1 MEENKTSTS
10 DKFLWWLASADAQL
24 LEGNR
29 SEQRKFSLIGLSI
42 MFTWLFA
49 TAAWTYFFH
58 TVTDSTLIMLSGG
71 ILMGGIVLTI
81 DRVLI
86 AGLQGSGEGSK
97 TGAIAFRVALAL
109 CLGAFMAQPAL
120 LYLFRKDINVQLA
133 LDCEVRKQA
142 TVAEI
147 NRSIQPQL
155 KPLIDQRDSLAGIRA
170 SLDSQI
176 VALRNSYLAE
186 TDGSG
191 GTGKVGIASIAR
203 AKKAEYDAATT
214 ETARWE
220 ASAAPLLSK
229 INSDIDTLTAIQN
242 KRIAAFDATE
252 NDGFLACI
260 EALQHL
266 IESNAALR
274 WRYILLLSIIM
285 LIELAPVLSKLL
297 LNTKVY
303 NQRLVLEEGYLLNL
317 DREVFEKKYSEAR
330 KYSDAMHQSNL
341 DAIDKIFEKSNEM
354 MNQPSNAE
362 ANKYELHH
370 GKPPSVNGLLAHMK
384 QNLMGR
390 HTSSFEH

>member
-10 DKFLWWLASADAQL
+10 DKILWWLASADAQL

-42 MFTWLFA
+42 FFTWLFA
-49 TAAWTYFFH
+49 TAAWTYFFS
-58 TVTDSTLIMLSGG
+58 TVTDSILIMLLGDF
-71 ILMGGIVLTI
+71 LMGGIVLTI

-120 LYLFRKDINVQLA
+120 LYLFKKDINIQLT
-133 LDCEVRKQA
+133 LDREVKKQA
-142 TVAEI
+142 AVAEI
-147 NRSIQPQL
+147 NRSLQPQL
-155 KPLIDQRDSLAGIRA
+155 KPLLTQRDSLAGIQA
-170 SLDSQI
+170 SLDSQV

-191 GTGKVGIASIAR
+191 GTGKVGIAAIAR
-203 AKKAEYDAATT
+203 AKKAEYDAATL
-214 ETARWE
+214 
-220 ASAAPLLSK
+220 ASNQWKSSVAPLLSK
-229 INSDIDTLTAIQN
+229 INSNIDTMTSIRN
-242 KRIAAFDATE
+242 KQIAAFDAND
-252 NDGFLACI
+252 NDGFLARI

-266 IESNAALR
+266 IESNLALR
-274 WRYILLLSIIM
+274 WRYLLLLSIIM

-303 NQRLVLEEGYLLNL
+303 NQRLILEEGYLLNL

-341 DAIDKIFEKSNEM
+341 DAINKIFEKSNSM
-354 MNQPSNAE
+354 MNQSSNDE
-362 ANKYELHH
+362 MNKYELHH
-370 GKPPSVNGLLAHMK
+370 GKPATVNSLLTHMK

-390 HTSSFEH
+390 HTSSFEQ

>member
-133 LDCEVRKQA
+133 LDREVRKQA

-147 NRSIQPQL
+147 NRSMQPQL
-155 KPLIDQRDSLAGIRA
+155 KPLIDQRDSLASIRA

-176 VALRNSYLAE
+176 VSLRNSYLAE

-252 NDGFLACI
+252 NDGFLARI

-362 ANKYELHH
+362 ANNYELHH
-370 GKPPSVNGLLAHMK
+370 GKPPSVNGLLTHMK